1 MSAKTK
7 ASTQPLRKIG
17 NQTYLLSKMKLS
29 PELLEVQHL
38 MPISTVDY
46 NNLLNSISKDGIK
59 DAIRGYFD
67 SNRIF
72 NIFSGANRHRAGLE
86 SGKLDGP
93 IEVYEGGTWNER
105 VEFCLDENLARRHFT
120 TGQKRALIEFKLKL
134 NPAYSDRE
142 IASTL
147 SVDHKT
153 VGATR
158 KRLESTGEIPQLRSR
173 IGSDGKRRT
182 KQENLLLNNN
192 GLSIKKQISILKG
205 ELKTLYSQRKNLNS
219 EIQAKEARL
228 SILQKKA

>member
-134 NPAYSDRE
+134 NPVYSDRE